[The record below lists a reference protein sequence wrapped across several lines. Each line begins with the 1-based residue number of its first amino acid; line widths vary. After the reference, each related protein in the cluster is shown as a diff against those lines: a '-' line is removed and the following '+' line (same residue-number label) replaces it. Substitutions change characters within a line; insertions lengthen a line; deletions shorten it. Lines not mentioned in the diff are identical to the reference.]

1 MKTNNFLW
9 ATLATAILTLTG
21 CSSDDNELTVPQLQD
36 KTALLELRLIGNGI
50 NTKATGDNLPTQ
62 AEENTVKYFTVAI
75 FNSDNTVNTLHTVTE
90 NTASATTISCT
101 PATDCTG
108 IVVANAPSDS
118 YFTGVLNKDDF
129 LKKTIALADAQTKDC
144 LPMSG
149 NIKDKNGNTTF
160 TLSAGDN
167 DGITAQLSRLVAR
180 VSISSI
186 KTDFDPKGQYSAASY
201 ELKNIFVRNA
211 IKEVIP
217 GTGEYSTTKMETPA
231 YLSGNYDSSNGTADY
246 LANAISPAA
255 DVKNE
260 HQTNYWFYVLPNEE
274 TTHTALVLEGTFKKN
289 ADDTGSTIY
298 YPIIINK
305 SQSGTTIT
313 GGSGTGTSNIARN
326 TTYSIKA
333 TIKSIGIADPM
344 GDINPYFT
352 PTDGKRGGLGIEYY
366 PGCDF
371 RIKPE

>member
-1 MKTNNFLW
+1 M
-9 ATLATAILTLTG
+9 
-21 CSSDDNELTVPQLQD
+21 
-36 KTALLELRLIGNGI
+36 
-50 NTKATGDNLPTQ
+50 
-62 AEENTVKYFTVAI
+62 
-75 FNSDNTVNTLHTVTE
+75 
-90 NTASATTISCT
+90 
-101 PATDCTG
+101 
-108 IVVANAPSDS
+108 
-118 YFTGVLNKDDF
+118 
-129 LKKTIALADAQTKDC
+129 KKTIALADAQTKDC

-246 LANAISPAA
+246 LANTINPAT
-255 DVKNE
+255 DVKTE

-344 GDINPYFT
+344 GDIT
-352 PTDGKRGGLGIEYY
+352 PTSLQLTVSVADWALNIAQDVTFE
-366 PGCDF
+366 
-371 RIKPE
+371 

>member
-36 KTALLELRLIGNGI
+36 KTALLELRLIRNGI

-344 GDINPYFT
+344 GDIT
-352 PTDGKRGGLGIEYY
+352 PTSLQLTVSVADWALNITQDVTFE
-366 PGCDF
+366 
-371 RIKPE
+371 

>member
-21 CSSDDNELTVPQLQD
+21 CSSDDNELTVPQPQD

-62 AEENTVKYFTVAI
+62 AEENTVKHFTVAI
-75 FNSDNTVNTLHTVTE
+75 FNSDNTVNALHTVTE
-90 NTASATTISCT
+90 NTTSATTISCT
-101 PATDCTG
+101 PATNCTG

-149 NIKDKNGNTTF
+149 NIKDKNGNATF

-186 KTDFDPKGQYSAASY
+186 KTDFDPQRAVLSS
-201 ELKNIFVRNA
+201 NVRVEKHLCPKCN
-211 IKEVIP
+211 KRND
-217 GTGEYSTTKMETPA
+217 TGHRRIQHNENGNPCLPKRKLRQIQRNSR
-231 YLSGNYDSSNGTADY
+231 LSGKCDKPCCGC
-246 LANAISPAA
+246 
-255 DVKNE
+255 KN
-260 HQTNYWFYVLPNEE
+260 
-274 TTHTALVLEGTFKKN
+274 
-289 ADDTGSTIY
+289 
-298 YPIIINK
+298 
-305 SQSGTTIT
+305 
-313 GGSGTGTSNIARN
+313 
-326 TTYSIKA
+326 
-333 TIKSIGIADPM
+333 
-344 GDINPYFT
+344 
-352 PTDGKRGGLGIEYY
+352 
-366 PGCDF
+366 
-371 RIKPE
+371 

>member
-231 YLSGNYDSSNGTADY
+231 Y
-246 LANAISPAA
+246 
-255 DVKNE
+255 
-260 HQTNYWFYVLPNEE
+260 
-274 TTHTALVLEGTFKKN
+274 
-289 ADDTGSTIY
+289 
-298 YPIIINK
+298 
-305 SQSGTTIT
+305 
-313 GGSGTGTSNIARN
+313 
-326 TTYSIKA
+326 
-333 TIKSIGIADPM
+333 
-344 GDINPYFT
+344 
-352 PTDGKRGGLGIEYY
+352 
-366 PGCDF
+366 
-371 RIKPE
+371 

>member
-217 GTGEYSTTKMETPA
+217 G
-231 YLSGNYDSSNGTADY
+231 SSNGTADY
-246 LANAISPAA
+246 LANTINPAT
-255 DVKNE
+255 DVKTE

-344 GDINPYFT
+344 GDIT
-352 PTDGKRGGLGIEYY
+352 PTSLQLTVSVADWALNIAQDVTFE
-366 PGCDF
+366 
-371 RIKPE
+371 